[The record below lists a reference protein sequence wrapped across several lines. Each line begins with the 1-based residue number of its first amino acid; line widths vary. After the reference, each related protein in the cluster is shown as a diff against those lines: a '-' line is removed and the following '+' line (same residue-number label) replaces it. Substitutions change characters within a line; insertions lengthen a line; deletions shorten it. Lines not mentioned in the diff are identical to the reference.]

1 MKGFRQRVHEQL
13 SRAKEGN
20 KSSKKK
26 DANNS
31 GTASPL
37 SSSTTLP
44 GSDSRSPNSS
54 NTATPTSSS
63 TNLNDLR
70 NKGAGHEGATPNH
83 GSAQHHASSTAGS
96 GSLASHYMSQGS
108 GHGLGG
114 PGTAAGRHH
123 IAPSV
128 IISPS
133 APHIPGPGAT
143 ETMPGDLAPP
153 KAGQKSLL
161 FDRLQSTPKD
171 VPEGVRTP
179 KRQHSSRFDVSD
191 QRARDLEKLPGFH
204 EVPPN
209 RRQEL
214 FMQKIDQCN
223 IIFDFNDQTADMKS
237 KEIKR
242 LALHEL
248 LDYVAN
254 NRSVITE
261 PMYPKV
267 VEMFSKNL
275 FRPVPPPVNP
285 QGEAFDPEE
294 DEPVLEVAWPHIQVV
309 YEFFLRF
316 IESQDFNT
324 NIAKAYIDHHFVLQ
338 LLELFDS
345 EDPRERD
352 FLKTTLHR
360 IYGKFLNLRSY
371 IRRSINNVFFQFT
384 YETERFNGIA
394 ELLEILGSIINGF
407 ALPLKEE
414 HKLFLTRV
422 LIPLHK
428 VKSLSMYHPQLAYC
442 IVQFLEKDAAL
453 TEEVVLG
460 LLRYWPKV
468 NSTKEVMFLNE
479 VEDIFEVMDPQEFA
493 KVQEP
498 LFNQLAKSVASPHFQ
513 VAERAL
519 YFWNNEYFCNLV
531 SDNVETILPIMFAPL
546 YENSKGHWNRTIHGM
561 VYNAM
566 KLFMEINPQ
575 LFDECSHDYNEM
587 QSTAAQRE
595 KAREAK
601 WAKLTEQAN
610 RMKAG
615 LAKPPTTPS
624 IKEVPET
631 DAAQDN
637 QERLDALKLHDESSS
652 TKPSSTHMVRQDLD
666 GLTPAWMANQGDIGH
681 ILEDQSI
688 FIEQFKCLI
697 FNDTEAMCRSIDTS
711 YYRAAG
717 GGSVLWMSG
726 PKFIVTRQQA
736 SAFIEVLV
744 YFELRLG
751 LQRIQIPG
759 QHSEFSRWVFGDVP
773 SMIEYY
779 EALPRCS
786 ASEMKIRAT
795 RRQKRLPSGKKE
807 REKDSAGVVKKCLH
821 LHF

>member
-13 SRAKEGN
+13 SRAKDSG

-70 NKGAGHEGATPNH
+70 SKNANHEPSAGDRSATQHHPGTAAVSGSLGSHFMSQGAGHGP
-83 GSAQHHASSTAGS
+83 
-96 GSLASHYMSQGS
+96 
-108 GHGLGG
+108 GG
-114 PGTAAGRHH
+114 PGTPGGRHH
-123 IAPSV
+123 IAPAV

-133 APHIPGPGAT
+133 APHVPGPGAT

-442 IVQFLEKDAAL
+442 IVQFLEKDAGL

-460 LLRYWPKV
+460 LLRYWPKT

-575 LFDECSHDYNEM
+575 LFDECSHDYNEL
-587 QSTAAQRE
+587 QNTAGQRE

-601 WAKLTEQAN
+601 WAKLTEQAD
-610 RMKAG
+610 RMKRG
-615 LAKPPTTPS
+615 LAKAPSTPS

-631 DAAQDN
+631 DPAQDN
-637 QERLDALKLHDESSS
+637 QERLDALKLHDESTSA
-652 TKPSSTHMVRQDLD
+652 KPSS
-666 GLTPAWMANQGDIGH
+666 
-681 ILEDQSI
+681 
-688 FIEQFKCLI
+688 
-697 FNDTEAMCRSIDTS
+697 
-711 YYRAAG
+711 
-717 GGSVLWMSG
+717 
-726 PKFIVTRQQA
+726 
-736 SAFIEVLV
+736 
-744 YFELRLG
+744 
-751 LQRIQIPG
+751 
-759 QHSEFSRWVFGDVP
+759 
-773 SMIEYY
+773 
-779 EALPRCS
+779 
-786 ASEMKIRAT
+786 
-795 RRQKRLPSGKKE
+795 
-807 REKDSAGVVKKCLH
+807 
-821 LHF
+821 

>member
-13 SRAKEGN
+13 SRAKDSG

-26 DANNS
+26 DTNNS

-63 TNLNDLR
+63 TNLNDVR
-70 NKGAGHEGATPNH
+70 NKTTTHETSTSNH
-83 GSAQHHASSTAGS
+83 GSAQHHAGTGAAS
-96 GSLASHYMSQGS
+96 GSLGSHFMSQGS
-108 GHGLGG
+108 GQGSGG
-114 PGTAAGRHH
+114 PGTPAGRHH
-123 IAPSV
+123 IAPAV

-133 APHIPGPGAT
+133 APHVPGPGAT

-171 VPEGVRTP
+171 VPEGIRTP

-460 LLRYWPKV
+460 LLRYWPKT

-575 LFDECSHDYNEM
+575 LFDECSHDYNEL
-587 QSTAAQRE
+587 QNTAGQRE

-601 WAKLTEQAN
+601 WTKLSEQAD
-610 RMKAG
+610 RMKQG
-615 LAKPPTTPS
+615 LAKPPSAPS

-631 DAAQDN
+631 DAALDN
-637 QERLDALKLHDESSS
+637 QERLDALKLHDESS
-652 TKPSSTHMVRQDLD
+652 TAKASSVSSNL
-666 GLTPAWMANQGDIGH
+666 
-681 ILEDQSI
+681 
-688 FIEQFKCLI
+688 
-697 FNDTEAMCRSIDTS
+697 
-711 YYRAAG
+711 
-717 GGSVLWMSG
+717 
-726 PKFIVTRQQA
+726 
-736 SAFIEVLV
+736 
-744 YFELRLG
+744 
-751 LQRIQIPG
+751 
-759 QHSEFSRWVFGDVP
+759 
-773 SMIEYY
+773 
-779 EALPRCS
+779 
-786 ASEMKIRAT
+786 
-795 RRQKRLPSGKKE
+795 
-807 REKDSAGVVKKCLH
+807 LH
-821 LHF
+821 T

>member
-1 MKGFRQRVHEQL
+1 MKGFRQRVQEQL
-13 SRAKEGN
+13 SRSKDPS

-26 DANNS
+26 DPQAS
-31 GTASPL
+31 GTASP
-37 SSSTTLP
+37 SHG
-44 GSDSRSPNSS
+44 GSATHSPAGSAH
-54 NTATPTSSS
+54 ATPTSSQ
-63 TNLNDLR
+63 TQLIDPR
-70 NKGAGHEGATPNH
+70 NKPLPGGDPLAGASHHGALPVGSHAGPTSVGSSSQYIPSSHSAQPAVQPPSLGAVTGPGGASSVSGATPQR
-83 GSAQHHASSTAGS
+83 SVHH
-96 GSLASHYMSQGS
+96 L
-108 GHGLGG
+108 
-114 PGTAAGRHH
+114 P
-123 IAPSV
+123 PSV
-128 IISPS
+128 VVSPS
-133 APHIPGPGAT
+133 GPVRAPQLSFDGLAEAQADRPFLLRELESLLTSTLTTQHIPPPGAP

-161 FDRLQSTPKD
+161 FDRLQATPKD
-171 VPEGVRTP
+171 VPEGIRTP
-179 KRQHSSRFDVSD
+179 KRQHSSRFDISD
-191 QRARDLEKLPGFH
+191 QRQRELEKLPGFH

-223 IIFDFNDQTADMKS
+223 IIFDFNDASGDMKS

-254 NRSVITE
+254 NRQVITE
-261 PMYPKV
+261 PMYPRV

-275 FRPVPPPVNP
+275 FRPIPPPMNI

-324 NIAKAYIDHHFVLQ
+324 NVAKQYIDHNFVLQ

-360 IYGKFLNLRSY
+360 IYGKFLNLRSF
-371 IRRSINNVFFQFT
+371 IRRSINNVFFQFV

-422 LIPLHK
+422 LLPLHK

-453 TEEVVLG
+453 TEEVVFG

-479 VEDIFEVMDPQEFA
+479 VEDIFEVMDPAEFA
-493 KVQEP
+493 KVQEK
-498 LFNQLAKSVASPHFQ
+498 LFTQLAKSVASPHFQ

-531 SDNVETILPIMFAPL
+531 SDNVRVILPIMFAPL

-566 KLFMEINPQ
+566 KLFMEVDHE
-575 LFDECSHDYNEM
+575 LFDECS
-587 QSTAAQRE
+587 RE
-595 KAREAK
+595 YAEQQNNAPERMMSRQQQWEQLAELAKARQNGRSQLPAPPAKAATPRTEEGDSLSQDSQRRLEA
-601 WAKLTEQAN
+601 LRLQDEPV
-610 RMKAG
+610 RERR
-615 LAKPPTTPS
+615 P
-624 IKEVPET
+624 KEYS
-631 DAAQDN
+631 N
-637 QERLDALKLHDESSS
+637 SSS
-652 TKPSSTHMVRQDLD
+652 VR
-666 GLTPAWMANQGDIGH
+666 
-681 ILEDQSI
+681 
-688 FIEQFKCLI
+688 
-697 FNDTEAMCRSIDTS
+697 
-711 YYRAAG
+711 
-717 GGSVLWMSG
+717 
-726 PKFIVTRQQA
+726 
-736 SAFIEVLV
+736 
-744 YFELRLG
+744 
-751 LQRIQIPG
+751 
-759 QHSEFSRWVFGDVP
+759 
-773 SMIEYY
+773 
-779 EALPRCS
+779 
-786 ASEMKIRAT
+786 
-795 RRQKRLPSGKKE
+795 
-807 REKDSAGVVKKCLH
+807 
-821 LHF
+821 